1 MVCLWQVMLLLLLQV
16 LLFLLFV
23 ARRCEQRQH
32 NSNER
37 RYYSRNLSREDLLAL
52 KRLHDNIEDEVNSD
66 NSATGKVEEIYKSF
80 QSYIFTSLRGGS
92 HYEAI
97 QGLESDKNYLYAGKF
112 EEQKLQLIKDC
123 LAEVVLE
130 LEDGKGSISHFVQE
144 EINSSPGVWPTN
156 LEIRFHF
163 PRSQSDTEYSSM
175 SSSSNSALS
184 M

>member
-1 MVCLWQVMLLLLLQV
+1 M
-16 LLFLLFV
+16 
-23 ARRCEQRQH
+23 
-32 NSNER
+32 
-37 RYYSRNLSREDLLAL
+37 AL

-66 NSATGKVEEIYKSF
+66 NSATDKVEEIYKSF

-175 SSSSNSALS
+175 SSSSSSNSALS